1 MGERE
6 KGQDRYRQKCNH
18 HSCFNELML
27 PFRWLW
33 GSTVSPV
40 TIVSPVRG
48 LEMQCWVV
56 GYCVVRQ
63 RRESCLATA
72 VHRAWFWQSC
82 CHSPIM
88 VGPWVARRY
97 LTPPPSLLHGRGC
110 PKCFPTWEL
119 GALQFTQHTFT
130 TCPTS
135 AWHSAKEASVSEP
148 WCQMR
153 VLIFFSKRFRKATF
167 SKIWHR

>member
-97 LTPPPSLLHGRGC
+97 LTPPLRYYMAGAVPSAFPHENWVLYNSLSTRSPRVRQVHGTQLRKHLSQSHGA
-110 PKCFPTWEL
+110 KWE
-119 GALQFTQHTFT
+119 
-130 TCPTS
+130 S
-135 AWHSAKEASVSEP
+135 
-148 WCQMR
+148 
-153 VLIFFSKRFRKATF
+153 
-167 SKIWHR
+167 